1 MVSRMEAYVQDCVAL
16 VAITY
21 PKKLSILA
29 DKNGGI
35 PIDIFLDNE
44 SRDDVIRRFVMLR
57 CEGLMFSKPAEY
69 LAKAATVMSIELD
82 EEDINNFLE
91 IKATR
96 DIIIHNSGR
105 INKIYIEKAGKK
117 GRGSDGEVL
126 EIDMKYFKHVLV
138 SLKKLSGAIQSKIE
152 AVYK

>member
-117 GRGSDGEVL
+117 GRW
-126 EIDMKYFKHVLV
+126 
-138 SLKKLSGAIQSKIE
+138 
-152 AVYK
+152 